1 MARKKSAAKK
11 AREAAAQA
19 PSGANDIPI
28 TKDRPE
34 IQARAP
40 VVSDSEGS
48 YSDSESD
55 EDEDEFGELVTEDVE
70 AGINNVLKAIREN
83 PTALLNKDIKF
94 FDSSATTTNDK
105 KKEDKPIYLKD
116 YHRMNILAGGDNAD
130 EDENEDG
137 EKPFAIQQKEDRE
150 RLVSEIHGALGGDD
164 DEDDDEDDFLVKRKE
179 EREVKPIDLPDPNQ
193 NENEFLQAFL
203 DTKGWLPQTVDKKTG
218 KTIVP
223 SYGDIIEDDDE
234 FDDRA
239 EQYEIKHNFR
249 FEDDNAGEIV
259 SYARNQTTLR
269 RTQES
274 TRKKQREA
282 KIQARLEEEKKK
294 EAKVARI
301 KNKKVKEVASKFEQ
315 LKQALGG
322 DGDDAAD
329 EDTLQRLLAAS
340 ENLDILDFEGDEWDK
355 KMEQVFNDDF
365 YSKGGHKPKLG
376 DDDNDNEDDD
386 QDEDDAEGAAD
397 LEETAGND
405 DEEESPKLSKNQ
417 QKREEKRKKK
427 LEQQQIRNK
436 AQEIVEKNL
445 DTILEKEGV
454 TDDKADDDTPKFRYR
469 AVSPD
474 SFGLSSRDILLA
486 NDNQLNE
493 YVGLKKLASFRDPEK
508 KKKDHRKYAKKR
520 RLREWRKSN
529 FDNEEEPS
537 DEAIIAALQG
547 TGEPTAKK
555 QKKSHKKHKK

>member
-1 MARKKSAAKK
+1 MARKKSAAKR
-11 AREAAAQA
+11 AREAATVGQA

-34 IQARAP
+34 IAARAP
-40 VVSDSEGS
+40 VVSDSEGA
-48 YSDSESD
+48 YSNSESD
-55 EDEDEFGELVTEDVE
+55 EEEDDFGELITEDVE
-70 AGINNVLKAIREN
+70 AGINNVLKTIREN

-94 FDSSATTTNDK
+94 FDSSATTANDK

-130 EDENEDG
+130 ENEDEDG

-164 DEDDDEDDFLVKRKE
+164 EEEDDEEDFLVKRKE
-179 EREVKPIDLPDPNQ
+179 ERDVKPIDLPDPGK
-193 NENEFLQAFL
+193 NEDEFLQAFL
-203 DTKGWLPQTVDKKTG
+203 DTKGWLPQTIDKKTG
-218 KTIVP
+218 KSIVP
-223 SYGDIIEDDDE
+223 SYGDIVEDDDDFE
-234 FDDRA
+234 DRA

-249 FEDDNAGEIV
+249 FEDDNAAEIV
-259 SYARNQTTLR
+259 SYARNQSTVR
-269 RTQES
+269 RTEES
-274 TRKKQREA
+274 SRKKQREA

-294 EAKVARI
+294 EAKMARI
-301 KNKKVKEVASKFEQ
+301 KNKKVKEVTSKFEQ

-340 ENLDILDFEGDEWDK
+340 ENLDILDFDGDEWDK

-376 DDDNDNEDDD
+376 ENDNEEDEKDE
-386 QDEDDAEGAAD
+386 DEDDAE

-405 DEEESPKLSKNQ
+405 EEETSKLSKNQ

-436 AQEIVEKNL
+436 AQEIVEKNI
-445 DTILEKEGV
+445 DTILEKEGI
-454 TDDKADDDTPKFRYR
+454 TDDKADDETPKFRYR

-508 KKKDHRKYAKKR
+508 KKKDYRKYAKKR

-547 TGEPTAKK
+547 SGGPAAKK
-555 QKKSHKKHKK
+555 QKKSHKKQKKN